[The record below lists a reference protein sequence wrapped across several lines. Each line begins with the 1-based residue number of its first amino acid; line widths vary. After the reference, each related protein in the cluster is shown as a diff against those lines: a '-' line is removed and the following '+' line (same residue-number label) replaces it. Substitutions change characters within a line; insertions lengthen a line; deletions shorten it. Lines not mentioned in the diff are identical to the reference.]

1 MIVYVESNFIL
12 EVALE
17 QEQFASAEAILKLVE
32 ENKIKLAFPSS
43 LSVNLSQP
51 LCVAIKIDQC

>member
-17 QEQFASAEAILKLVE
+17 QEQFESAEAILKLVE
-32 ENKIKLAFPSS
+32 ENKTRF
-43 LSVNLSQP
+43 SQ
-51 LCVAIKIDQC
+51 LRSQ

>member
-17 QEQFASAEAILKLVE
+17 QEQFSSAEAILKLVE
-32 ENKIKLAFPSS
+32 ENKIKKDYLISS
-43 LSVNLSQP
+43 R
-51 LCVAIKIDQC
+51 KIVLFTPP